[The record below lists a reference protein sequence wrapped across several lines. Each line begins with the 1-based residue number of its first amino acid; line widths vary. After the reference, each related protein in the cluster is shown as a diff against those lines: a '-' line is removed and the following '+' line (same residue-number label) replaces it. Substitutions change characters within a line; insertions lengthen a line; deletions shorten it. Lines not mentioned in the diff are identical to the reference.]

1 MSQLLETHRSERIV
15 RYNRLPPMSMAI
27 VSVLVAMSVGLFV
40 VELFVGWWVGMSVVE
55 TFVVGMFVVEM
66 SVE

>member
-1 MSQLLETHRSERIV
+1 MSQLLGTHRFERIA

-27 VSVLVAMSVGLFV
+27 ESVLVAMSVGLFV
-40 VELFVGWWVGMSVVE
+40 VESFVGWWVGMSVVE
-55 TFVVGMFVVEM
+55 MFVVGMFVVEM

>member
-1 MSQLLETHRSERIV
+1 ML
-15 RYNRLPPMSMAI
+15 MAI
-27 VSVLVAMSVGLFV
+27 VSVSVAMSVGLFV